1 MQILSICQKFH
12 TLVLLGHS
20 CVLGFALVLICL
32 MLLALLLDTCLILIK
47 SIEKLFSGFS
57 DIYVVLLMLVY
68 VLVNLEMV
76 WLAMLI

>member
-1 MQILSICQKFH
+1 
-12 TLVLLGHS
+12 
-20 CVLGFALVLICL
+20 VLGFALVLICL